1 MLFVEQPAGRSG
13 PDSPRLTMETNL
25 RHAQERNELLLHYQP
40 KIDLTT
46 GEVTGVEALLR
57 WRRPDGTLLP
67 PGEFIPLAE
76 ETGLIVSIGRWV
88 LRQACAQNMIWQRE
102 GARPISMAVNLSP
115 HLFVDE
121 RLLRDIDDAL
131 EVSGMPPEP
140 APARGH

>member
-46 GEVTGVEALLR
+46 GEVAGVEALLR

-115 HLFVDE
+115 RLFVDE

>member
-1 MLFVEQPAGRSG
+1 
-13 PDSPRLTMETNL
+13 METNL

-115 HLFVDE
+115 RLFVDE

>member
-1 MLFVEQPAGRSG
+1 
-13 PDSPRLTMETNL
+13 METNL

-46 GEVTGVEALLR
+46 GEVAGVEALLR

-102 GARPISMAVNLSP
+102 GAWPISMAVNLSP
-115 HLFVDE
+115 RLFVDE